1 MKFYKKKLNFYGIK
15 GKFLDL
21 IQSFLQGRY
30 QKVFINNNSACD
42 DTSSEWTTVTHGVPQ
57 GSILGPLLF
66 LVYVNDLPL
75 LANKLKIVLFAD
87 GTSTIVACPNQVEL
101 KFALQKTLADIN
113 SWFKAN
119 FLSLNMNKTCILYF
133 RNSNSIENTLA
144 IKYMNT
150 SFLNVQSVKF
160 LGLLVDDTLSWDKHI
175 NKIASKL
182 SSVCYAV

>member
-1 MKFYKKKLNFYGIK
+1 MH
-15 GKFLDL
+15 D
-21 IQSFLQGRY
+21 
-30 QKVFINNNSACD
+30 
-42 DTSSEWTTVTHGVPQ
+42 VPQ

-75 LANKLKIVLFAD
+75 LVNDKLKIVLFAD
-87 GTSTIVACPNQVEL
+87 DTSTIVTCPNQVEL

-133 RNSNSIENTLA
+133 RNSNSTENTLVLN
-144 IKYMNT
+144 I

-160 LGLLVDDTLSWDKHI
+160 LGLLVDDALSWDKHI
-175 NKIASKL
+175 NQIASKL
-182 SSVCYAV
+182 SSVMQCELSPLC